1 MDQKVRARSPPTKMN
16 YPIKTN
22 RKEEEVWN

>member
-1 MDQKVRARSPPTKMN
+1 MDKKIKARSPPTKIN

-22 RKEEEVWN
+22 RKEEKVWN